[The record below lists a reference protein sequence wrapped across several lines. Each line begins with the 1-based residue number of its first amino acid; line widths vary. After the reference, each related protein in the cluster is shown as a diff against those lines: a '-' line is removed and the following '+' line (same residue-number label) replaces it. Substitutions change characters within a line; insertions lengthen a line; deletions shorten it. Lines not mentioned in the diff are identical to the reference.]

1 MKGKSPLRSL
11 PRPSGQH
18 KGGKKG
24 GKRGAAAAQV
34 TWDHDRSDDES
45 SGRKRQRVESDDED
59 AVHRLSD
66 GDADASSSEDENDEG
81 KQAAAAQEADV
92 SGGSESE
99 AEDVDSQDE
108 AAEGDKG
115 GGMGDVMAR
124 ILGQQL
130 TTESAPVL
138 AKRRTK
144 AMKEMEAEAD
154 RKAAAVARRAE
165 RRAQQTQQLHIPDAS
180 TMEHER
186 QLKKIATRGGE
197 HLLVQCYLLG
207 SSCKCSLEN
216 NTIVARREVLQA
228 TMHVLNKGSHTSLQR
243 LHEHS
248 RHRMP
253 QGATAQ
259 MIWYCCV
266 LQRSLF

>member
-24 GKRGAAAAQV
+24 GKRGAAAQT

-45 SGRKRQRVESDDED
+45 SAEQSKSSGRKRQRVESDNEE

-144 AMKEMEAEAD
+144 AMKEMEAESV

-197 HLLVQCYLLG
+197 HLCLQCLV
-207 SSCKCSLEN
+207 
-216 NTIVARREVLQA
+216 
-228 TMHVLNKGSHTSLQR
+228 R
-243 LHEHS
+243 L
-248 RHRMP
+248 
-253 QGATAQ
+253 
-259 MIWYCCV
+259 
-266 LQRSLF
+266 

>member
-24 GKRGAAAAQV
+24 GKRGAATAQA
-34 TWDHDRSDDES
+34 TWDHDRSDDESSAEQSKS
-45 SGRKRQRVESDDED
+45 SGRKRQRVESDDENG

-144 AMKEMEAEAD
+144 AMKEMEAESV

-165 RRAQQTQQLHIPDAS
+165 RRAQQTQQLHIP
-180 TMEHER
+180 
-186 QLKKIATRGGE
+186 RGGE
-197 HLLVQCYLLG
+197 HLCLQCLV
-207 SSCKCSLEN
+207 
-216 NTIVARREVLQA
+216 
-228 TMHVLNKGSHTSLQR
+228 R
-243 LHEHS
+243 L
-248 RHRMP
+248 
-253 QGATAQ
+253 
-259 MIWYCCV
+259 
-266 LQRSLF
+266 